1 MRSVMTAQTAPAP
14 RSLFRW
20 IVMGVVGM
28 LLVLLVAFA
37 AMLYRMNYVPADLDL
52 STTLPTAQG
61 LFHVHYTPNQEPIAI
76 NKLHSWTIRVTDA
89 NGEPIADAVI
99 GVDGD
104 MPQHGHGLP
113 TRPQVTRYLGND
125 EYLVEGMKFQMG
137 GWWVVDF
144 TIDAAGQHDTVR
156 FNMLLK

>member
-113 TRPQVTRYLGND
+113 TRPRVTRALGNGLY
-125 EYLVEGMKFQMG
+125 EIEGVRFNMG
-137 GWWVVDF
+137 GWWEF
-144 TIDAAGQHDTVR
+144 KLAIHTGAATDIVT
-156 FNMLLK
+156 FNLDL